1 MTRLSAHG
9 TRSPLYAHQLTD
21 EDRITFRK
29 WARGWYFTCSVAIVV
44 LVVVGFVTYRSQDA
58 QTARRSQPVGF
69 NELPIEGS
77 HPFG

>member
-9 TRSPLYAHQLTD
+9 ARSPLYTRSLTE

-29 WARGWYFTCSVAIVV
+29 WARAWYIGCSAAIVV
-44 LVVVGFVTYRSQDA
+44 LFAIGFVTYRGQDV

-69 NELPIEGS
+69 NALPTEGS